1 MFGVYC
7 HHKGKG
13 LLEERKAFSV
23 FLYGATPFCFIVRRN
38 TVLMPNA
45 LKRGFYS
52 IFNASGTVCVDYIF
66 YMPIYTIHLLIII
79 LELLNLH

>member
-13 LLEERKAFSV
+13 LLGERKAFSV

-38 TVLMPNA
+38 VASTGNAIVRRVLA
-45 LKRGFYS
+45 
-52 IFNASGTVCVDYIF
+52 
-66 YMPIYTIHLLIII
+66 
-79 LELLNLH
+79 